1 VCANKPAVIVLD
13 LDPYRESAY
22 ALLMQA
28 HVAAGKPAH
37 ALAAYE
43 HLRTRLEEDLGTLP
57 SAETEAVFLDVLK
70 AEGR

>member
-1 VCANKPAVIVLD
+1 
-13 LDPYRESAY
+13 
-22 ALLMQA
+22 MQA

>member
-37 ALAAYE
+37 ALAAS
-43 HLRTRLEEDLGTLP
+43 P
-57 SAETEAVFLDVLK
+57 NQA
-70 AEGR
+70 